1 MLNYT
6 CRTFKNLFDRS
17 NNISGTFQ
25 PMRLILFT
33 LALFASLAAPVH
45 AQSMFDRLQSLGD
58 TKQSAVLPPDQAF
71 GLEVRVLDGH
81 TLVANFRVAPGYY
94 LYRDRTHFKIKKELT
109 QTTTSTIN
117 AVIMPIGKMK
127 LDPNFGD
134 MIVYHQ
140 SFQAE
145 IKLDRHPLAAQKIT
159 LEAEYQGCK
168 DSGLCYAP
176 INKEFNLSLPQVATV
191 SALATST
198 TAPASGVP
206 TMATTTSAQPETES
220 AKIDRLFK
228 QGNFWLIVLFF
239 FGAGLLL
246 SFTPC
251 VFPMI
256 PILSGIIAGSGGK
269 ITKLYGFL
277 LALAYVMGM
286 ALTYTG
292 AGIAAGLSG
301 ELLSSALQTPW
312 VLGSFAAVF
321 VVLSLSMF
329 GFYELQLPS
338 AMQSR
343 LSDSTNKIRGGQMGG
358 VFLMGALSA
367 VIVSPCV
374 AAPMAASLLYISQ
387 TRDAVLGGVALF
399 TMALGMG
406 MPLLLIGASAGALL
420 PKAGGW
426 MEAVKQFFGV
436 LMLGVAIWLISTLIP
451 LGVEMLLWAV
461 LLIISS
467 IYLHPLDALPPK
479 ASGWYK
485 LGKGLGVLVL
495 LLGVAMLV
503 GALSGAKDILRPLGA
518 LSGGQTA
525 ATTPAL
531 PFVKVK
537 NIAELDAAIA
547 QAKGKTVMLDFYA
560 DWCVA
565 CKEMERFTFP
575 DEKIQ
580 AKLSNTLLLKADV
593 TANNADDKALLKR
606 YGLFGPPGILFFDA
620 QGREQTE
627 HRVIGFQNPKQFLAS
642 LEKANL

>member
-1 MLNYT
+1 
-6 CRTFKNLFDRS
+6 
-17 NNISGTFQ
+17 
-25 PMRLILFT
+25 MRLILFT